1 MREEVKGLQNNHLW
15 IKKKNEWFMLVL
27 DLDTIKMEQ
36 IQWLEFQIYELLG
49 HLIGY
54 AWRKPFSSK

>member
-1 MREEVKGLQNNHLW
+1 MNK
-15 IKKKNEWFMLVL
+15 KKKNEWFMLVL

-54 AWRKPFSSK
+54 A